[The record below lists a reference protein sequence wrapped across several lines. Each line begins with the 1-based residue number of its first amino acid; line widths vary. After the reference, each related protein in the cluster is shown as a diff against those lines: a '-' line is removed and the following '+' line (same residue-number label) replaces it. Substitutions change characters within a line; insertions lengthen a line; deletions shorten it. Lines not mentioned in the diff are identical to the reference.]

1 MDWKARVSLISLLLI
16 PVVAIAT
23 VWVVVA
29 HPLTRELPS
38 ESDDFFQEASYLGP
52 GGHEL
57 IPNLQRA
64 RIVTPDRPHDPVEA
78 RTPELL
84 AQIGRR
90 RVFEIST
97 NSQGLRGPELGPKA
111 GFRILCIGESVT
123 FGWGLS
129 AEESYPARLAAE
141 LGVEVIN
148 AGIPAMRPSQ
158 MSLWLQRHAGAINAD
173 LILFTAR
180 PNWMVPDPW
189 RDYFQSIAAAK
200 RAVHPTPVG
209 LILPPISTFDLR
221 GRAQRP
227 QELAQLRQN
236 LRDVPWLDLTP
247 SFRAALPT
255 SAPAQAG
262 TGVVLETAGNT
273 QKIQKV
279 GGGAVVL
286 EATASDPLKLAPEV
300 VDWLEENRSS
310 VEPLM
315 FDGAHPDAEGF
326 GIFAREVATFVKA
339 QGWR

>member
-1 MDWKARVSLISLLLI
+1 MNWKARISLISLLLI

-23 VWVVVA
+23 VWVVVTQ
-29 HPLTRELPS
+29 PLSRELPS
-38 ESDDFFQEASYLGP
+38 ESDDFFQEAAYLGP

-57 IPNLQRA
+57 IPNLDRA

-84 AQIGRR
+84 AEIGRR

-97 NSQGLRGPELGPKA
+97 NSTGLRGPELGPKA
-111 GFRILCIGESVT
+111 GYRVLCIGESVT
-123 FGWGLS
+123 FGWGVP
-129 AEESYPARLAAE
+129 AAESYPARLSEE

-158 MSLWLQRHAGAINAD
+158 MALWLQRHAPAIEAD

-189 RDYFQSIAAAK
+189 RDYFDAIRAAR
-200 RAVHPTPVG
+200 RAVHPTPVA

-221 GRAQRP
+221 GRNQRP
-227 QELAQLRQN
+227 QELAQLEKN
-236 LRDVPWLDLTP
+236 LKEVPWLDLTP
-247 SFRAALPT
+247 SFRAALAQ
-255 SAPAQAG
+255 SAPVQAG
-262 TGVVLETAGNT
+262 RGVVLEVSGNV
-273 QKIQKV
+273 QKV
-279 GGGAVVL
+279 VAVGREEVLL
-286 EATASDPLKLAPEV
+286 EATSPDPNTLAPEV
-300 VDWLEENRSS
+300 VDWLEDHLDS

-315 FDGAHPDAEGF
+315 FDGAHPDSEGF
-326 GIFAREVATFVKA
+326 GVFAAEVAAFVKA